1 MNPSVKIL
9 VIEDNPLDRK
19 IIHAG
24 LQHSNLN
31 AIITFVD
38 SFEGYRQ
45 EMKTGSPDIVISDYF
60 MDGFNGMDVL
70 EIHKKEAPD
79 TPFIFITGQLQE
91 ETAIRCLEHGAQDY
105 IMKDHL
111 KRLPVSVKNALMLS
125 KEQKAVRQKQKA
137 LEESEKRFR
146 TLSEIT
152 FEGIAIHDNGKL
164 LDCNLSFCKM
174 FGYNREELLGKNI
187 IELLVHPDDRNKVI
201 ENGRNNYTKPYESR
215 GVKKGGTIFPIEQEA
230 KEIENDGKRV
240 RSVALRDISERKKTL
255 EELKL
260 SEEKFHKIANSATDA
275 IVLID
280 HEGSISF
287 WNNAAGE
294 LFGYKAE
301 EVMGRNLH
309 TFLATQKHY
318 QAFATGFKEFRKTG
332 KGNAVGRISEVEA
345 VKKNGDIIPMELA
358 LSSINIHGQWHA
370 AGILRDISK
379 RKKTEQDMLSAQ
391 LYAEEMSKMK
401 ENFLITAGHEL
412 RTPLNGILGFTE
424 IINDTLQD
432 PQHNENLNMLYQ
444 SGQRMLRTVNLI
456 VGLAEL
462 DSRYV
467 VPHAKPENLAV
478 LLEDICSDYAPEAD
492 SKNMYL
498 NLQINVTDAIA
509 EVDKTIFTNV
519 ITNLV
524 DNAIK
529 FTAVG
534 GIVVKLVDKNLNGTE
549 GFAISVSDTGIGI
562 PEDKLPLIYNE
573 FRQVSEGYNREFE
586 GFGLGLHITK
596 KYVDLMKG
604 SITLTSLQGKG
615 SEFTIFLPKNNS
627 DSFLSITDIS
637 NTPVNE
643 SQNRSKPSI
652 LYVEDDY
659 IHRLFMTN
667 ILQKD
672 YLLTCVDSGPKALDV
687 VKSKQFDLILM
698 DINLGIEMNGLEVVK
713 AIREMDSYKTVPIAA
728 ITANA
733 MLSQKNIYLNS
744 GCTDFLAKP
753 FKKKQIYRLIEKN
766 LIKSGYWD

>member
-1 MNPSVKIL
+1 MKPSVKIL
-9 VIEDNPLDRK
+9 VIEDNPIDQKVIRAE
-19 IIHAG
+19 IE
-24 LQHSNLN
+24 HSNLN
-31 AIITFVD
+31 ADIQFVD
-38 SFEGYRQ
+38 SRENYLKAMKNYR
-45 EMKTGSPDIVISDYF
+45 PNVVISDYYMNGF
-60 MDGFNGMDVL
+60 DGLDVL
-70 EIHKKEAPD
+70 QLHKQEAPD
-79 TPFIFITGQLQE
+79 TPFIFITGQLKE
-91 ETAIRCLEHGAQDY
+91 ETAIKCLEHGAQDY

-111 KRLPVSVKNALMLS
+111 KRLPVSLKNALLLS
-125 KEQKAVRQKQKA
+125 NEQKAVRQKQQA
-137 LEESEKRFR
+137 LEESEKRYR
-146 TLSEIT
+146 TLSELT
-152 FEGIAIHDNGKL
+152 FEGIAIHHNGEL
-164 LDCNLSFCKM
+164 LDCNRSFCNM
-174 FGYNREELLGKNI
+174 FGYSREELIGKNV

-215 GVKKGGTIFPIEQEA
+215 GVKKDGTVFPIEQEA
-230 KEIENDGKRV
+230 KEIEVDGKIV

-255 EELKL
+255 EQLKL

-275 IVLID
+275 IVLINN
-280 HEGSISF
+280 EGNISY

-294 LFGYKAE
+294 LFGYTAE

-309 TFLATQKHY
+309 TFLAPQKHY

-401 ENFLITAGHEL
+401 ENFLLTAAHEL
-412 RTPLNGILGFTE
+412 RTPLNGLLGFTE

-444 SGQRMLRTVNLI
+444 SGQRMLRTVNMI

-462 DSRYV
+462 DSRNV
-467 VPHAKPENLAV
+467 VPHAKPENLAL
-478 LLEDICSDYAPEAD
+478 LLEDICSDYTPEAE
-492 SKNMYL
+492 SKNLYL
-498 NLQINVTDAIA
+498 TLEINVTDAMA
-509 EVDKTIFTNV
+509 EVDKTIFTHAV
-519 ITNLV
+519 TNLV
-524 DNAIK
+524 ENATK
-529 FTAVG
+529 FTTIG
-534 GIVVKLVDKNLNGTE
+534 GVVVKLDKKHINGTE

-562 PEDKLPLIYNE
+562 PEDKLDLIYSE

-586 GFGLGLHITK
+586 GVGLGLHITK
-596 KYVDLMKG
+596 KYVDLMKAA
-604 SITLTSLQGKG
+604 ITLTTRPGKG
-615 SEFTIFLPKNNS
+615 SEFTILLPKKNS
-627 DSFLSITDIS
+627 DSFLSISDIP
-637 NTPVNE
+637 NTPANE

-672 YLLTCVDSGPKALDV
+672 YLLTCVDSGPKALEE
-687 VKSKQFDLILM
+687 VKSKQFDILLM

-733 MLSQKNIYLNS
+733 MMSQKNIYLNS